1 MSHNISEHS
10 IQNEFNSL
18 LCSKHLKLLLFIK
31 VVDILFKSLIN
42 LIEFYYFYFYMD
54 IL

>member
-18 LCSKHLKLLLFIK
+18 LCSKHLKLLLFIQ
-31 VVDILFKSLIN
+31 VDDILFKSLIN
-42 LIEFYYFYFYMD
+42 NSKFN
-54 IL
+54 